1 MDRIDITGK
10 IRELFSKYKHVL
22 LILCAG
28 IILMQ
33 LPERVITEP
42 QSIAISET
50 PESPAT
56 RADELEEIL
65 SQIDGV
71 GKVKVL
77 LTEAD
82 SAQTVYQTNEDI
94 NRSSDSE
101 NRRVETVVVTNSN
114 REEAGLVRSITPPV
128 YLGAIIVCQGGDIP
142 TIQFSIVQAVSNV
155 TGITSD
161 RITVLK
167 MK

>member
-1 MDRIDITGK
+1 MDGIDFTGK
-10 IRELFSKYKHVL
+10 MRELFSKYKYVL
-22 LILCAG
+22 LILCVG
-28 IILMQ
+28 VILMQ
-33 LPERVITEP
+33 FPDRVTAQP
-42 QSIAISET
+42 QSIVPSEA
-50 PESPAT
+50 PEPPAT

-82 SAQTVYQTNEDI
+82 GAQTVYQTNEDI
-94 NRSSDSE
+94 NHSQDSE
-101 NRRVETVVVTNSN
+101 NRRVETVVVTNSS
-114 REEAGLVRSITPPV
+114 REEAGLIRSITPPV

>member
-1 MDRIDITGK
+1 MDRIDFTEK
-10 IRELFSKYKHVL
+10 TRELFSKYKYVL

-28 IILMQ
+28 ILLMQ
-33 LPERVITEP
+33 FPDRVTAQP
-42 QSIAISET
+42 QSIAPTEG
-50 PESPAT
+50 PDPPAT

-65 SQIDGV
+65 SQINGV

-82 SAQTVYQTNEDI
+82 GAQTVYQTNEDI
-94 NRSSDSE
+94 NHSQDSE
-101 NRRVETVVVTNSN
+101 SRRVETVVVTNSN
-114 REEAGLVRSITPPV
+114 REEVGLVRSITPPV

>member
-1 MDRIDITGK
+1 MDRIDFTEK
-10 IRELFSKYKHVL
+10 TRELFSKYKYVL

-28 IILMQ
+28 IVLMQ
-33 LPERVITEP
+33 LPERVTTEH

-50 PESPAT
+50 PEPPAT

-82 SAQTVYQTNEDI
+82 GAQTIYQTNEDT

-101 NRRVETVVVTNSN
+101 SRSVDTVIVTNSS

-142 TIQFSIVQAVSNV
+142 TIKLSIVQAVSNV